1 MIIKEEKIMLIVIW
15 LMILLI
21 PGLIGAFAYEFASRR
36 QIRFG
41 YRFIYVALIFD
52 LLALVFNL
60 LWLRFIKLVYDFDA
74 LMVYLNCLSFTP
86 KYAILNIILCIIYG
100 ILLGLICRC
109 FCGRNHRFI
118 EKGN

>member
-1 MIIKEEKIMLIVIW
+1 MLIVIW

-21 PGLIGAFAYEFASRR
+21 PGLIGVFAYEFVSRN
-36 QIRFG
+36 QIRVG
-41 YRFIYVALIFD
+41 YRFISLALIFD
-52 LLALVFNL
+52 LFALIFNL

-74 LMVYLNCLSFTP
+74 LLVYLNCLSFTP

-100 ILLGLICRC
+100 VILGLICRC
-109 FCGRNHRFI
+109 FIGRNHRYI